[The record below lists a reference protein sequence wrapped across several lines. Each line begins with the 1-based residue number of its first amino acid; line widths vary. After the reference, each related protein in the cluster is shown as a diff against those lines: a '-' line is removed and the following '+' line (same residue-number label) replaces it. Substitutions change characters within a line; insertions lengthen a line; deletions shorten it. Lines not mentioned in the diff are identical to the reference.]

1 MQVDVSPVV
10 QSVIGL
16 CAVALTVLGGIALQV
31 VAAKW
36 KVQLSASQSAEF
48 DAALSKALTYGAT
61 TADAEIRAKGW
72 DHPDVKNAVVATA
85 LTYAVAKFP
94 DAIAAVGLSTDLT
107 NPTNVA
113 TITAALQ
120 RALPAAMLTAS
131 ASPATPPAPATP
143 KA

>member
-1 MQVDVSPVV
+1 MNVDISPVV
-10 QSVIGL
+10 QSVVGL
-16 CAVALTVLGGIALQV
+16 CAVALTVLGGIALQAF
-31 VAAKW
+31 AAKL
-36 KVQLSASQSAEF
+36 KVQISASQTSAF
-48 DAALSKALTYGAT
+48 DDALSKALTYGAT
-61 TADAEIRAKGW
+61 VADAEIKAKGW

-85 LTYAVAKFP
+85 LTYAVSKFP
-94 DAIAAVGLSTDLT
+94 DALAAVGLSTDLT

-131 ASPATPPAPATP
+131 ASPATPPAPAAP